1 MCGMD
6 EYKLAVK
13 PRVYRNIL
21 EAYNYIKE
29 KFDDLPAA
37 QRRYNAIMDGIKSL
51 SVDPYRVRLI
61 ESEPW
66 NSLGYRRFLASNYYI
81 VFKIDEGRKT
91 VYVFDL
97 IFARSDFDARLH
109 RLGRK

>member
-6 EYKLAVK
+6 EYKLVVK
-13 PRVYRNIL
+13 PRVYRNIFK
-21 EAYNYIKE
+21 AYNYIKE
-29 KFDDLPAA
+29 KFGNPQAA
-37 QRRYNAIMDGIKSL
+37 ERRYFTIMDGIKSL

-81 VFKIDEGRKT
+81 VFKIDEERKT